1 MKRVIVI
8 QLIILTIG
16 LSIGVTSG
24 GVLSRDQLAIDIN
37 HYDLRIKVDTKRKMI
52 AGYVDIKMKILD
64 EIRFIELD
72 LIKQYFISKILIDS
86 VSTPFNTGKIK
97 FLLQHRE
104 SRRTPQLRLELFIK
118 ENHRKLKNLPGAE
131 GLHGKKAMMD
141 ILGLEYRVREMDR
154 IYGFHVKNTL
164 AMSQTVLIYT

>member
-52 AGYVDIKMKILD
+52 SGYVDIKMKILD

-86 VSTPFNTGKIK
+86 VSTPFK
-97 FLLQHRE
+97 
-104 SRRTPQLRLELFIK
+104 
-118 ENHRKLKNLPGAE
+118 HRKNKIFITAQGIKANTTTTIRVVYKGKPPEAE
-131 GLHGKKAMMD
+131 KPPWSG
-141 ILGLEYRVREMDR
+141 
-154 IYGFHVKNTL
+154 GFTWEKSNDGYPWVGISWQGNGSHIWFPCK
-164 AMSQTVLIYT
+164 